1 MVAADD
7 QHRKNSDQGGARTI
21 RRRSGHLSGVIY
33 FVGALLSI
41 LIAAFFAQAWINYKV
56 VEVGYQINQ
65 LEKENNQLREHYQQL
80 TVELSNLASSSR
92 IESIALGKLG
102 LKTPLPEQIIKVQ

>member
-1 MVAADD
+1 
-7 QHRKNSDQGGARTI
+7 
-21 RRRSGHLSGVIY
+21 VIY